1 MRRRTKERVHV
12 EEDTAA
18 GDTEHTV
25 TIRRLGGETLGCIG
39 CRPTDLIREL
49 KTKLEQTLG
58 LDAETLTL
66 YRPSSE
72 KPLGEHESV
81 GSCEGLPAELYAVTL
96 QTIELCAIAG
106 VAASDLTDTQLEKV
120 CSSPEAQGDIIILTG
135 CRSLHN
141 MSCLQMLAQ
150 MQVRTP
156 FCHMCTDT
164 FAQVLDVTGCN
175 GGAATTLV
183 AAITQLK

>member
-12 EEDTAA
+12 EEDTA
-18 GDTEHTV
+18 GETEHTV
-25 TIRRLGGETLGCIG
+25 TIRRLGGETLGRIG

-81 GSCEGLPAELYAVTL
+81 GSCKGLPAELYAVTL
-96 QTIELCAIAG
+96 QTVELCAIAG
-106 VAASDLTDTQLEKV
+106 VAANDLTDAQLEKV
-120 CSSPEAQGDIIILTG
+120 CSSPEAQAGDIIVLAGCWQLRNLSCLVRLESTHTLDMTG
-135 CRSLHN
+135 C
-141 MSCLQMLAQ
+141 
-150 MQVRTP
+150 
-156 FCHMCTDT
+156 
-164 FAQVLDVTGCN
+164 TGMK
-175 GGAATTLV
+175 AATV
-183 AAITQLK
+183 PIAGLK

>member
-1 MRRRTKERVHV
+1 MEMRRRTKERVHV
-12 EEDTAA
+12 EDTA

-25 TIRRLGGETLGCIG
+25 TIRRLGGEMLGRIG

-66 YRPSSE
+66 HRPLSE

-96 QTIELCAIAG
+96 QTIELCTIAG
-106 VAASDLTDTQLEKV
+106 VAASDLTDAQLEKV
-120 CSSPEAQGDIIILTG
+120 CSSPDAQGDIIILTG
-135 CRSLHN
+135 CRTLRN
-141 MSCLQMLAQ
+141 MSCLQLLDQ
-150 MQVRTP
+150 MQVQTP
-156 FCHMCTDT
+156 AFLPHMH
-164 FAQVLDVTGCN
+164 
-175 GGAATTLV
+175 
-183 AAITQLK
+183 

>member
-12 EEDTAA
+12 EEDTA
-18 GDTEHTV
+18 GDAV

-81 GSCEGLPAELYAVTL
+81 GSGEELPAELYAVTL
-96 QTIELCAIAG
+96 QTVELCAVAG
-106 VAASDLTDTQLEKV
+106 VAASDLTDAQLEKV
-120 CSSPEAQGDIIILTG
+120 CSSPAAQGDIIILRN
-135 CRSLHN
+135 CSSLRN
-141 MSCLQMLAQ
+141 VSCLQLLDQ
-150 MQVRTP
+150 MQVRT
-156 FCHMCTDT
+156 
-164 FAQVLDVTGCN
+164 FA
-175 GGAATTLV
+175 GARSSCF
-183 AAITQLK
+183 